1 MAGNYSGYF
10 LKGLGQGI
18 SQGMQWGTNI
28 LNIQAQKKA
37 RDDAEKLKEKISLQS
52 QELMGMI
59 NEYGTQYTDEEAS
72 HIRTFA
78 NASVAEVQAQFKPYL
93 DDIETGRLKQA
104 ETKRKEISEYYDY
117 IWTLNLTPGQVT
129 QTLDNF
135 KKNYTSEGALNFL
148 KTEERMLKA
157 KTEAREMQPAETKEP
172 TISDYG
178 TGLKYLTN
186 IAKISPENW
195 ETARKGLESKF
206 GFDYSGITQ
215 ESLKETEMGDEV
227 FNLYNTPEEVMSNV
241 KPSAGLTVMPKRD
254 TKTGKYYAS
263 FSKETGVGVTTPAP
277 TSTENIRE
285 DILNA
290 DTFADAQRIY
300 KNYADKYDETALG
313 ITDVKQEWGKGQ
325 IAYLNNVKK
334 SIENLLVDRGDKGK
348 WLNNSPVTKEMVG
361 LDFDGE
367 QPASE
372 IYEILYKSYIEYLEK
387 LKKLGIDIS
396 QFPELLPLSEIEKV
410 SGTEGF
416 FAIGGVKKGDFKSIY
431 K

>member
-72 HIRTFA
+72 HIRTYA

-104 ETKRKEISEYYDY
+104 EIKRKEISEYYDY

-157 KTEAREMQPAETKEP
+157 KTEAREMQPEATKEP

-186 IAKISPENW
+186 IANLSPENW
-195 ETARKGLESKF
+195 ETARKALERTF

-215 ESLKETEMGDEV
+215 ESLKVTEMGDEV
-227 FNLYNTPEEVMSNV
+227 FNLYNTPEEVMTNV

-263 FSKETGVGVTTPAP
+263 FSKETITEPTPPKPETVTTLKNWEKIFDIKSEEGPKTEEEYNRALDLLAQSEDVYKP
-277 TSTENIRE
+277 IYTSWKE
-285 DILNA
+285 
-290 DTFADAQRIY
+290 
-300 KNYADKYDETALG
+300 ALISEVKGIGKELKG
-313 ITDVKQEWGKGQ
+313 ITDRTDRKTLLDVYKRKLGEIKAKYPEVDLKQF
-325 IAYLNNVKK
+325 
-334 SIENLLVDRGDKGK
+334 SR
-348 WLNNSPVTKEMVG
+348 PKEMSGWDKFMEWVG
-361 LDFDGE
+361 F
-367 QPASE
+367 
-372 IYEILYKSYIEYLEK
+372 
-387 LKKLGIDIS
+387 
-396 QFPELLPLSEIEKV
+396 
-410 SGTEGF
+410 
-416 FAIGGVKKGDFKSIY
+416 
-431 K
+431 

>member
-157 KTEAREMQPAETKEP
+157 KTEAREMQPAATKEP

-186 IAKISPENW
+186 IANISPENW

-227 FNLYNTPEEVMSNV
+227 FNLYNTPEEVMTNV

-263 FSKETGVGVTTPAP
+263 FSKETITEPTPPKPETVTTLKNWEKIFDIKSEEGPKTEEEYNRALDLLAQSEDVYKP
-277 TSTENIRE
+277 IYTSWKE
-285 DILNA
+285 
-290 DTFADAQRIY
+290 
-300 KNYADKYDETALG
+300 ALISEVKGIGKELKG
-313 ITDVKQEWGKGQ
+313 ITDRTDRKTLLDVYKRKLGEIKAKYPEVDLKQF
-325 IAYLNNVKK
+325 
-334 SIENLLVDRGDKGK
+334 SR
-348 WLNNSPVTKEMVG
+348 PKEMSGWDKFMEWVG
-361 LDFDGE
+361 F
-367 QPASE
+367 
-372 IYEILYKSYIEYLEK
+372 
-387 LKKLGIDIS
+387 
-396 QFPELLPLSEIEKV
+396 
-410 SGTEGF
+410 
-416 FAIGGVKKGDFKSIY
+416 
-431 K
+431 

>member
-104 ETKRKEISEYYDY
+104 EIKRKEISEYYDY

-186 IAKISPENW
+186 IANLSPENW

-263 FSKETGVGVTTPAP
+263 FSKETITEPTPPKPETVTTLKNWEKIFDIKSEEGPKTEEEYNRALDLLAQSEDVYKP
-277 TSTENIRE
+277 IYTSWKE
-285 DILNA
+285 
-290 DTFADAQRIY
+290 
-300 KNYADKYDETALG
+300 ALISEVKGIGKELKG
-313 ITDVKQEWGKGQ
+313 ITDRTDRKTLLDVYKRKLGEIKAKYPEVDLKQF
-325 IAYLNNVKK
+325 
-334 SIENLLVDRGDKGK
+334 SR
-348 WLNNSPVTKEMVG
+348 PKEMSGWDKFMEWVG
-361 LDFDGE
+361 F
-367 QPASE
+367 
-372 IYEILYKSYIEYLEK
+372 
-387 LKKLGIDIS
+387 
-396 QFPELLPLSEIEKV
+396 
-410 SGTEGF
+410 
-416 FAIGGVKKGDFKSIY
+416 
-431 K
+431 

>member
-1 MAGNYSGYF
+1 MAGYGGYF

-227 FNLYNTPEEVMSNV
+227 FNLYNTPEEVMTNV

-263 FSKETGVGVTTPAP
+263 FSKETTAEPTPPKPETVTTLKNWEEMFDTKSEEGPK
-277 TSTENIRE
+277 TEEEYNRVLDLLAQSE
-285 DILNA
+285 DDFTPQYTWKETLITEVKGIAKALQNFL
-290 DTFADAQRIY
+290 DDKSKTKDKEGRTPKENFDFYLSIY
-300 KNYADKYDETALG
+300 MQKLEEIKTKYPEVNLEQFPEFEEQKN
-313 ITDVKQEWGKGQ
+313 W
-325 IAYLNNVKK
+325 
-334 SIENLLVDRGDKGK
+334 
-348 WLNNSPVTKEMVG
+348 
-361 LDFDGE
+361 F
-367 QPASE
+367 
-372 IYEILYKSYIEYLEK
+372 EK
-387 LKKLGIDIS
+387 LK
-396 QFPELLPLSEIEKV
+396 EKV
-410 SGTEGF
+410 GL
-416 FAIGGVKKGDFKSIY
+416 
-431 K
+431 

>member
-72 HIRTFA
+72 HIRTYA

-104 ETKRKEISEYYDY
+104 EIKRKEISEYYDY
-117 IWTLNLTPGQVT
+117 VETLNLTPGQVT

-148 KTEERMLKA
+148 KAEERMLKA
-157 KTEAREMQPAETKEP
+157 KTEAREMQPEATKEP

-186 IAKISPENW
+186 IANLSPENW
-195 ETARKGLESKF
+195 ETARKALERTF

-215 ESLKETEMGDEV
+215 ESLKVTEMGDEV
-227 FNLYNTPEEVMSNV
+227 FNLYNTPEEVMTNV

-263 FSKETGVGVTTPAP
+263 FSKETTAEPTPPKPETVTTLKNWEEMFDTKSEEGPK
-277 TSTENIRE
+277 TEEEYNRALDLLAQSE
-285 DILNA
+285 DDFTPQYTWKETLITEVKGIAKALQNFL
-290 DTFADAQRIY
+290 DDKSKTKDKEGRTPKENFDFYLPIY
-300 KNYADKYDETALG
+300 MQKLEEIKTKYPEVNLEQFPEFEEQKN
-313 ITDVKQEWGKGQ
+313 W
-325 IAYLNNVKK
+325 
-334 SIENLLVDRGDKGK
+334 
-348 WLNNSPVTKEMVG
+348 
-361 LDFDGE
+361 F
-367 QPASE
+367 
-372 IYEILYKSYIEYLEK
+372 EK
-387 LKKLGIDIS
+387 LK
-396 QFPELLPLSEIEKV
+396 EKV
-410 SGTEGF
+410 GL
-416 FAIGGVKKGDFKSIY
+416 
-431 K
+431 

>member
-72 HIRTFA
+72 HIRTYA

-104 ETKRKEISEYYDY
+104 EIKRKEISEYYDY
-117 IWTLNLTPGQVT
+117 VETLNLTPGQVT

-157 KTEAREMQPAETKEP
+157 KTEAREMKPAETKEP

-263 FSKETGVGVTTPAP
+263 FSKETITEPTPPKPETVTTLKNWEEMFDIKSEEGPKTEEEYNRALDLLAQSEDVYKP
-277 TSTENIRE
+277 IYTSWKE
-285 DILNA
+285 
-290 DTFADAQRIY
+290 
-300 KNYADKYDETALG
+300 ALISEVKGIGKELKG
-313 ITDVKQEWGKGQ
+313 ITDRTDRKTLLDVYKRKLGEIKAKYPEVDLKQF
-325 IAYLNNVKK
+325 
-334 SIENLLVDRGDKGK
+334 SR
-348 WLNNSPVTKEMVG
+348 PKEMSGWDKFMEWVG
-361 LDFDGE
+361 F
-367 QPASE
+367 
-372 IYEILYKSYIEYLEK
+372 
-387 LKKLGIDIS
+387 
-396 QFPELLPLSEIEKV
+396 
-410 SGTEGF
+410 
-416 FAIGGVKKGDFKSIY
+416 
-431 K
+431 

>member
-263 FSKETGVGVTTPAP
+263 FSKETTAEPTPPKPETVTTLKNWEEMFDTKSEEGPK
-277 TSTENIRE
+277 TEEEYNRVLDLLAQSE
-285 DILNA
+285 DDFTPQYTWKETLITEVKGIAKALQNFL
-290 DTFADAQRIY
+290 DDKSKTKDKEGRTPKENFDFYLSIY
-300 KNYADKYDETALG
+300 MQKLEEIKTKYPEVNLEQFPEFEEQKN
-313 ITDVKQEWGKGQ
+313 W
-325 IAYLNNVKK
+325 
-334 SIENLLVDRGDKGK
+334 
-348 WLNNSPVTKEMVG
+348 
-361 LDFDGE
+361 F
-367 QPASE
+367 
-372 IYEILYKSYIEYLEK
+372 EK
-387 LKKLGIDIS
+387 LK
-396 QFPELLPLSEIEKV
+396 EKV
-410 SGTEGF
+410 GL
-416 FAIGGVKKGDFKSIY
+416 
-431 K
+431 

>member
-104 ETKRKEISEYYDY
+104 EIKRKEISEYYDY

-263 FSKETGVGVTTPAP
+263 FSKETITEPTPPKPETVTTLKNWEEMFDIKSEEGPKTEEEYNRALDLLAQSEDVYKP
-277 TSTENIRE
+277 IYTSWKE
-285 DILNA
+285 
-290 DTFADAQRIY
+290 
-300 KNYADKYDETALG
+300 ALISEVKGIGKELKG
-313 ITDVKQEWGKGQ
+313 ITDRTDRKTLLDVYKRKLGEIKAKYPEVDLKQF
-325 IAYLNNVKK
+325 
-334 SIENLLVDRGDKGK
+334 SR
-348 WLNNSPVTKEMVG
+348 PKEMSGWDKFMEWVG
-361 LDFDGE
+361 F
-367 QPASE
+367 
-372 IYEILYKSYIEYLEK
+372 
-387 LKKLGIDIS
+387 
-396 QFPELLPLSEIEKV
+396 
-410 SGTEGF
+410 
-416 FAIGGVKKGDFKSIY
+416 
-431 K
+431 

>member
-72 HIRTFA
+72 HIRTYA

-104 ETKRKEISEYYDY
+104 EIKRKEISEYYDY
-117 IWTLNLTPGQVT
+117 VETLNLTPGQVT

-263 FSKETGVGVTTPAP
+263 FSKETITEPTPPKPETVTTLKNWEEMFDIKSEEGPKTEEEYNRALDLLAQSEDVYKP
-277 TSTENIRE
+277 IYTSWKE
-285 DILNA
+285 
-290 DTFADAQRIY
+290 
-300 KNYADKYDETALG
+300 ALISEVKGIGKELKG
-313 ITDVKQEWGKGQ
+313 ITDRTDRKTLLDVYKRKLGEIKAKYPEVDLKQF
-325 IAYLNNVKK
+325 
-334 SIENLLVDRGDKGK
+334 SR
-348 WLNNSPVTKEMVG
+348 PKEMSGWDKFMEWVG
-361 LDFDGE
+361 F
-367 QPASE
+367 
-372 IYEILYKSYIEYLEK
+372 
-387 LKKLGIDIS
+387 
-396 QFPELLPLSEIEKV
+396 
-410 SGTEGF
+410 
-416 FAIGGVKKGDFKSIY
+416 
-431 K
+431 